1 MGTILMLVIW
11 YEVLMEL
18 FTGISAVVL
27 YLWIMHTFG
36 EKFCDRYI
44 EHLNDELK
52 NTSWASW
59 DHISYLLFWPVLMI
73 FRLNSVAEDII
84 VFAAD
89 SQDEEN

>member
-73 FRLNSVAEDII
+73 FRLNALVEDI
-84 VFAAD
+84 VAFAAD

>member
-1 MGTILMLVIW
+1 MGTILMLVVY

-36 EKFCDRYI
+36 EEFCERYA

-52 NTSWASW
+52 NTRWASW

-84 VFAAD
+84 AFAAD